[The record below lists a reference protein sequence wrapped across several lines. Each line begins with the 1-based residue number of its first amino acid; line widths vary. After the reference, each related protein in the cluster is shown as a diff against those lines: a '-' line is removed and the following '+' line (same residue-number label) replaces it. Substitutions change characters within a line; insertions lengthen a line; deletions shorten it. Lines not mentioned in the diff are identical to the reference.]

1 MATENE
7 RPSRDGEGRRSSDR
21 NESGRPY
28 NDRGEKKIFN
38 RRDKGEGRDGGE
50 RRSYGNDRRDDRGD
64 RKPYGDRREGGER
77 RSFGG
82 DRERREGGERKSYG
96 DRREGGEGRSFGG
109 DRERKSYGDRKEG
122 GERRSSGGDRERK
135 PYGDRREGGE
145 RRSFGGDRERK
156 PYGDRNEGGER
167 RSYGDRREGGERK
180 EGGERRFDSERGER
194 KSFGRDNRE
203 EGGER
208 RSFGENREERGEGR
222 SYGSDRRE
230 GGERRSF
237 GGDRERKSY
246 GDRRDGGERK
256 PYSDR
261 RESGGGRS
269 FGGDRERKPY
279 GDRREG
285 GEREERGER
294 RSFGDRRE
302 GSDRGEKRS
311 FGGDRREGGERRS
324 FGDRREG
331 GERKSFDRKD
341 SFSKGGEERR
351 GRSFDSSSDSE
362 HNPETPNYDLRRYKD
377 NPRIKKTNRKGEDED
392 GSIRL
397 NRYIANAGVC
407 SRREAD
413 ELILSGEIKVNGEAV
428 TEMGFKVQPSDTVT
442 YGKKVLSREK
452 MVYVLLNKPKDFI
465 TTTEDPE
472 GRKTVMSL
480 VEKSSKERIF
490 PVGRL
495 DRNTTGLLLFTN
507 DGELAQ
513 KLTHP
518 SNEIKKIYQVELDKP
533 ITKDDFQKVVEGVE
547 LEDGKAM
554 VDDVA
559 MLGDS
564 KKFLGLEIHIGRNR
578 IVRRIFEHLGYDV
591 VTLDRVQYAG
601 LTKKDLPRG
610 EWRYLSEKEV
620 IRLKYFM

>member
-1 MATENE
+1 MARENE
-7 RPSRDGEGRRSSDR
+7 RPSRYNDGEGRRSSDR
-21 NESGRPY
+21 NESGKPY

-50 RRSYGNDRRDDRGD
+50 RRSFGNDRRDD

-82 DRERREGGERKSYG
+82 DRERREGGERK
-96 DRREGGEGRSFGG
+96 
-109 DRERKSYGDRKEG
+109 
-122 GERRSSGGDRERK
+122 

-156 PYGDRNEGGER
+156 PYGDRREGGERRSFDGGRERKSYGDRNEGNER
-167 RSYGDRREGGERK
+167 RSYGDRREGGER
-180 EGGERRFDSERGER
+180 RFDSDRGER

-203 EGGER
+203 ERGER
-208 RSFGENREERGEGR
+208 RSFGENREERGE
-222 SYGSDRRE
+222 
-230 GGERRSF
+230 RRSF
-237 GGDRERKSY
+237 GEDRERKPY
-246 GDRRDGGERK
+246 GDRRERGE
-256 PYSDR
+256 
-261 RESGGGRS
+261 GRS

-285 GEREERGER
+285 GEREERRER
-294 RSFGDRRE
+294 RSFGDRPE
-302 GSDRGEKRS
+302 GGDRAERRS
-311 FGGDRREGGERRS
+311 FEGDRREGGERRS

-331 GERKSFDRKD
+331 GERRSFDRKD
-341 SFSKGGEERR
+341 KFSKGGEERR
-351 GRSFDSSSDSE
+351 GRSFDRNADSE
-362 HNPETPNYDLRRYKD
+362 RDPETPNYDLRRYKD

-413 ELILSGEIKVNGEAV
+413 ELILSGEIKVNGEVV
-428 TEMGFKVQPSDTVT
+428 TEMGFKVQPSDTVI

-480 VEKSSKERIF
+480 VEKASKERIF

-578 IVRRIFEHLGYDV
+578 IVRRIFEHLGYEV